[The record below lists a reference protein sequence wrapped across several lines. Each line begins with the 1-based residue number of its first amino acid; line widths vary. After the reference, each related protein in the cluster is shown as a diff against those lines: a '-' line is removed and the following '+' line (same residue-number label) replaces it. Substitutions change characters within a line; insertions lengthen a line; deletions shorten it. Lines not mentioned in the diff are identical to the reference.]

1 MPRPKPAAAAVVPR
15 PKPAAGKL
23 KAPTEPVGPS
33 HLEVPTDAGV
43 DQPVAGGRDE
53 VQQDDGGLLL
63 ARGFSFCPRELK
75 LPNWF
80 ESTRL

>member
-33 HLEVPTDAGV
+33 HLEVPT
-43 DQPVAGGRDE
+43 VAGGRDE
-53 VQQDDGGLLL
+53 VHQHDGGLLL
-63 ARGFSFCPRELK
+63 ARGFSFCPLELK